1 MRTILYHARLI
12 PSPGEHADI
21 EDGYLIIDGDKIA
34 GIGEGKPPYDPEA
47 SMLNMRGKMI
57 LPGLINTHNHTP
69 MILLRAIGDDLPL
82 QEWLEQKMW
91 PLEAKYTDG
100 IAYWGSLLA
109 QVEMIKSGTTTF
121 ADMYDHMDQVAAGV
135 VESGLR
141 ASLSRGVIGLCS
153 REEQVRKLREAV
165 RFAEEWNQRAQGR
178 IRTMIS
184 PHSAYTCPREYLVE
198 IIESARELNLP
209 IHTHLSETRR
219 EVADVERMSGKKTVY
234 YLDELGLFDGPT
246 LVAHA
251 VHLEDGEIELLAE
264 KGVKISHNLIS
275 NLKLGSGIMPM
286 KKMRKAGLTISLGT
300 DSAASNNSL
309 DLFEEMRGVALLH
322 KGVEEDPTLVTHREA
337 FAMATMEGAKA
348 LFREEEIGSLE
359 VGKKADLIVLEVKQP
374 HFMPAEKFSS
384 HIVYTARGAD
394 VLHSMVNGR
403 WLMWNREVLT
413 IDEERVLFEAERA
426 LKELISM

>member
-12 PSPGEHADI
+12 PSPGEHAEI

-34 GIGEGKPPYDPEA
+34 GIGKGKPPYDPEA
-47 SMLNMRGKMI
+47 AMLNMRGKMI

-82 QEWLEQKMW
+82 QDWLERKMW
-91 PLEAKYTDG
+91 PLEAKYTDE

-153 REEQVRKLREAV
+153 REEQVRKLQEAV
-165 RFAEEWNQRAQGR
+165 RFAEEWNHRAQGR

-184 PHSAYTCPREYLVE
+184 PHSAYTCPREYLAE
-198 IIESARELNLP
+198 IIESARKLNLP

-286 KKMRKAGLTISLGT
+286 KKMKKAGLTISLGT

-374 HFMPAEKFSS
+374 HFMPAEKFPS